1 MNYPERTIIVT
12 AEWQPLAQQLCAA
25 IAEGAAGEGMFTT
38 GLSQSGL
45 PPATHYI
52 SNGPIDSQFADLL
65 PLTTYTE
72 EGKQTKLGYPE
83 VIKDLAAQAGIEL
96 PEGAVE
102 HLLETAHITDASV
115 IGPFE
120 VLAKL
125 DLKIVQEEME

>member
-1 MNYPERTIIVT
+1 MNYAERTMIVT
-12 AEWQPLAQQLCAA
+12 ASTQQLAQGLCAG
-25 IAEGAAGEGMFTT
+25 IADGSAGEGMFTT
-38 GLSQSGL
+38 GLSATGL

-72 EGKQTKLGYPE
+72 DGKQTKLGYPE
-83 VIKDLAAQAGIEL
+83 VIEDLAAQAGIEL
-96 PEGAVE
+96 PEGAVG
-102 HLLETAHITDASV
+102 HLLETAHITDAAV

-125 DLKIVQEEME
+125 GLQLVQEES